1 VTQLA
6 SYFTEALSNIEP
18 GDDARNA
25 KSAHE
30 EVRATLLKST
40 DLTDLGI
47 DPVLIGSYKRHVSIR
62 RVKDVDVFG
71 RLKDA
76 DSDLAPGAALD
87 LFEKALEVDFA
98 GRIEP
103 QARSFKIDFPD
114 EELTVD
120 VVPARPSGNHWE
132 IPKKEAQ
139 DKRAGWLAT
148 NPLQFNEL
156 TTAANAEFLL
166 NDKGIYVPTVK
177 LVRQVRRNYLRD
189 AHPGGFFFEVM
200 TYWAFVDGAPK
211 ETSQAAYLVFAL
223 EQIVETLVQVAENGL
238 ADPTL
243 PDKIISTRADAADL
257 EHATARLTEARDL
270 AAEALRDED
279 DCASALKWQELLGL
293 TTEDEEVFPLPEYC
307 NPDGS
312 TKKSD
317 ALPGALVSP
326 AGTGRYA

>member
-1 VTQLA
+1 MTQLA

-166 NDKGIYVPTVK
+166 NDKGIYVPTVEARASGAPQ
-177 LVRQVRRNYLRD
+177 LPARRTSRRLLLRGDDLLGVCRRRPEGDQPGRIPGVRSRADRRDTR
-189 AHPGGFFFEVM
+189 PGGGERP
-200 TYWAFVDGAPK
+200 GRPH
-211 ETSQAAYLVFAL
+211 
-223 EQIVETLVQVAENGL
+223 L
-238 ADPTL
+238 AGQDHQ
-243 PDKIISTRADAADL
+243 
-257 EHATARLTEARDL
+257 HARRRRRSGARDGP
-270 AAEALRDED
+270 AHGGPR
-279 DCASALKWQELLGL
+279 
-293 TTEDEEVFPLPEYC
+293 
-307 NPDGS
+307 
-312 TKKSD
+312 
-317 ALPGALVSP
+317 PGRRGVA
-326 AGTGRYA
+326 R